1 MSTPILSVRNLTKT
15 YGGLTA
21 VKNCSFNIESGTMSG
36 IIGPNGAGKTT
47 LFNLLTGFARADAG
61 SVLLDG
67 KEITKLKPYEV
78 VNLGMVRT
86 FQVIQPYYEM
96 TVLETLR
103 VSRLCK
109 RAGVAGKSA
118 EQSDQLNFELL
129 KTLNLEDKANS
140 VVDDLTQG
148 DLRLVDIGRA
158 LATEPKILF
167 LDEPFSGLGGKSSS
181 KLSELLFKL
190 QDNGMTIIIIEHRLR
205 ELLKLVSH
213 VMAINF
219 GEILAK
225 GSPEEIMR
233 DQDVIDAYLGK
244 AEGI

>member
-225 GSPEEIMR
+225 GSPEGIMR